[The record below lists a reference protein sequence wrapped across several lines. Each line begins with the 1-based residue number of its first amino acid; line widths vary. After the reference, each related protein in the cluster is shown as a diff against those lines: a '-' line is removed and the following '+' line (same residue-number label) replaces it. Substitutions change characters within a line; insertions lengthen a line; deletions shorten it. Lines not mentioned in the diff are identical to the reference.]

1 MGKAVSVKFSPS
13 AKEFKANGRDDDK
26 RVVIT
31 KVTKRSPSVE
41 SYYGESMTG
50 AKNKKNDNRGEEQVA
65 KGEATDNVSNRR
77 SRRTRNRKSRVLQR

>member
-1 MGKAVSVKFSPS
+1 MGKAGSVKFSPS

-41 SYYGESMTG
+41 SYGESMTG
-50 AKNKKNDNRGEEQVA
+50 AKIKKMTIAEKNRLL
-65 KGEATDNVSNRR
+65 K
-77 SRRTRNRKSRVLQR
+77 